1 MQAGAVV
8 IIKSNH
14 RTIRDVLRVF
24 QMCRLLCYRKC
35 GKIKVNDSVGFT
47 QVLLFECSEIYVF
60 AIFGGGSRFVL
71 KGHVSHYDIGF
82 F

>member
-1 MQAGAVV
+1 MV

-35 GKIKVNDSVGFT
+35 GEIKVSDSVGFT
-47 QVLLFECSEIYVF
+47 QVLLFKCFDIFVF
-60 AIFGGGSRFVL
+60 AIFAIFVGGSIRSIL
-71 KGHVSHYDIGF
+71 KGHLSHLV
-82 F
+82 